1 MAKMGNATNSVHS
14 TATRLGNL
22 QMLQRLA
29 GGKTRFK
36 ITSQSA
42 TNKKKVPIATKLP
55 LIKAFHMW
63 LLRDLQMSL
72 PSGRFA
78 CMCHPDVCYGFI
90 LLHNFYNMHQ
100 LFSM

>member
-1 MAKMGNATNSVHS
+1 MRQILS
-14 TATRLGNL
+14 TQQPQGWETFRCSNGW
-22 QMLQRLA
+22 LA
-29 GGKTRFK
+29 GFKTRFK

-72 PSGRFA
+72 PSGSFA